1 MDKPTLRRAL
11 RALSREYLT
20 DELRLTG
27 SASIIAQL
35 RAHPLWQGAQHVGL
49 YSALPDEPNLRT
61 LIDEVSTTKQVYLPR
76 VLDGETMDFFAF
88 AGWQE
93 LEQSG
98 SFGIWEPKLE
108 EAEPVDPRSLDLIII
123 PALAYDASGY
133 RLGRGKGYYD
143 RYLAT
148 TPARRLG
155 VTFGLRRIEALPHDP
170 WDLPVEEVLYP
181 QPALL

>member
-1 MDKPTLRRAL
+1 MEKKILRQEL
-11 RALSREYLT
+11 RQLSREVLT
-20 DELRLTG
+20 APMREAG
-27 SASIIAQL
+27 SRSIVAQL
-35 RAHPLWQGAQHVGL
+35 AQHPLWLEARRVAL
-49 YSALPDEPNLRT
+49 YSALPDEPSLQA
-61 LIDEVSTTKQVYLPR
+61 LITGTSDKELFLPR
-76 VLDGETMDFFAF
+76 VLDGETMAF
-88 AGWQE
+88 YPFVGSHA

-108 EAEPVDPRSLDLIII
+108 EVKPVDPQKLDLIII
-123 PALAYDASGY
+123 PALSY
-133 RLGRGKGYYD
+133 KGYYD

>member
-1 MDKPTLRRAL
+1 MEKKTLRQEL
-11 RALSREYLT
+11 RQLSREVLT
-20 DELRLTG
+20 APMREAG
-27 SASIIAQL
+27 SRSIVAQL
-35 RAHPLWQGAQHVGL
+35 ALHPLWIEARRVAL
-49 YSALPDEPNLRT
+49 YSALPDEPSLEA
-61 LIDEVSTTKQVYLPR
+61 LIKGTSDKELFLPR
-76 VLDGETMDFFAF
+76 VLDGETMAF
-88 AGWQE
+88 YPFVGSHA

-98 SFGIWEPKLE
+98 SFGIWEPKRE

-148 TPARRLG
+148 TPAHRLG
-155 VTFGLRRIEALPHDP
+155 VTFGLRRIEALPYDP

>member
-1 MDKPTLRRAL
+1 MREAG
-11 RALSREYLT
+11 SR
-20 DELRLTG
+20 
-27 SASIIAQL
+27 SIVAQL
-35 RAHPLWQGAQHVGL
+35 AQHPLWLEARRVAL
-49 YSALPDEPNLRT
+49 YSALPDEPSLQA
-61 LIDEVSTTKQVYLPR
+61 LIEGTSDKELFLPR
-76 VLDGETMDFFAF
+76 VLDGETMAF
-88 AGWQE
+88 YPFV
-93 LEQSG
+93 G
-98 SFGIWEPKLE
+98 SHAL
-108 EAEPVDPRSLDLIII
+108 EPVDPRSLDLIII

-148 TPARRLG
+148 TPAHRLG

>member
-1 MDKPTLRRAL
+1 MEKKTLRQEL
-11 RALSREYLT
+11 RQLSREVLT
-20 DELRLTG
+20 DPLREAG
-27 SASIIAQL
+27 SRSIVAQL
-35 RAHPLWQGAQHVGL
+35 SAHPLWKKARRVAL
-49 YSALPDEPNLRT
+49 YSALPDEPSLRA
-61 LIDEVSTTKQVYLPR
+61 LIEGTTDKELFLPR
-76 VLDGETMDFFAF
+76 VLDGETMAF
-88 AGWQE
+88 YPYIGSHA

-108 EAEPVDPRSLDLIII
+108 EAEPVDPRTLDLIII

-148 TPARRLG
+148 CPAHRLG
-155 VTFGLRRIEALPHDP
+155 VTFGLRRIKELPHEP